1 MNFQLL
7 IESIILKNNGLFYLL
22 QETQVMY
29 LSNNCWHFNIYELDQ
44 FHAQLSWA
52 WQNIYSIVARDHKPW
67 KHFILL
73 IFEDWSIMG
82 AIFFCYFFYV
92 PDNSFSVISGRV
104 FFLGWTSTKH
114 ALMCLA
120 QVHNTVTP
128 VRLESAAPR
137 SRVKHYTNEP
147 LRSLLWA
154 LWC

>member
-7 IESIILKNNGLFYLL
+7 IESIILKNNGLFLPASRNSGDVII
-22 QETQVMY
+22 QQ
-29 LSNNCWHFNIYELDQ
+29 CWHFNIYELDQ
-44 FHAQLSWA
+44 FHVQLSWA
-52 WQNIYSIVARDHKPW
+52 WKKIYCLVARDHKPW

-82 AIFFCYFFYV
+82 DILFWYFFYV

-104 FFLGWTSTKH
+104 FLGWTSTKH

-120 QVHNTVTP
+120 QGLNPVTP
-128 VRLESAAPR
+128 VRLEPAAPR
-137 SRVKHYTNEP
+137 SRVKHYTTEP